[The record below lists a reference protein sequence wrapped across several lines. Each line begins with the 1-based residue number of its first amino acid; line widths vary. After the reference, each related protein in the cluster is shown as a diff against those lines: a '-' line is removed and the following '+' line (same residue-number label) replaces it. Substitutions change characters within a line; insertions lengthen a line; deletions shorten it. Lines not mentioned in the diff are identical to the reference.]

1 MPALDTPAIVEI
13 GGYAPTRGAGSINWS
28 RAFYEIAAQAQPLQ
42 KSNADGGLIRV
53 VELPH
58 LDGPFVECIE
68 QAGVDAH
75 FTEIFAKGSASAC
88 RNRRSGSGEYR
99 SSDRPRYRPSSR
111 P

>member
-53 VELPH
+53 VELAH
-58 LDGPFVECIE
+58 FDGLFVETIE
-68 QAGVDAH
+68 QTGVDAH
-75 FTEIFAKGSASAC
+75 FAEIFPEGLPVRAAAANGAMMNTDHAIAPDV
-88 RNRRSGSGEYR
+88 GGGLA
-99 SSDRPRYRPSSR
+99 
-111 P
+111 